1 MIISQTLKPVWSL
14 SKLYESRPAMD
25 SRVSGSVSSMW
36 ACFIGGDMLDAA
48 VRRAAERLFLGRGVG
63 GAGLSGVNHH

>member
-1 MIISQTLKPVWSL
+1 
-14 SKLYESRPAMD
+14 MD
-25 SRVSGSVSSMW
+25 SRASGSVSSMR

-48 VRRAAERLFLGRGVG
+48 VRRAAERLFLARGAG